1 MEIPAGIYQEPGTLK
16 KFLITISVSA
26 LALQSGALSSGA
38 ALAETPSS
46 LDTPVDSSSAAQAV
60 QPLRGKDAYR
70 ALFGSL
76 RAGNWAEV
84 KSRAAALD
92 KDDPVRAVA
101 LSEFYTA
108 KDSPRV
114 ELFDLLDLLNTAS
127 WLPDA
132 DQLGRLAQKRG
143 AQVLPN
149 GAQVQ
154 KLAYVGSAPRR
165 RYLPTTKEDLSA
177 QALVAQ
183 IQPYISKDDPA
194 GAEALVGNAERTLSP
209 DGLAEVRQRVAWS
222 YYIEN
227 DDDNA
232 RRLATRVL
240 ETGSTNDWSVQAHW
254 TIGMAS
260 WRQNDPKSAAMAF
273 EQVARRASNE
283 DMRAAGSYWAAR
295 SWMNAGQ
302 PARVSGWLKDAA
314 ARSGTFYGMLARET
328 LGMDAPRA
336 AIANASESSLRS
348 VSRAPAVKA
357 AIALNDIGE
366 ITLADELLKRQA
378 ELSGAND
385 YDALLS
391 LSESM
396 NLPVTQLWL
405 SQRSPAGR
413 QPDSF
418 AHFPRPNWTPDGGWR
433 VDPALIF
440 AHALQES
447 NFRADAVS
455 PAGARGLMQ
464 VMPGTAKDMAGGTVN
479 ASRLHNP
486 STNMEYGQ
494 RYLEQLRDMSAT
506 GGLLP
511 KVMAAYNAGP
521 APVMRWNSEVKDG
534 GDPLL
539 FMESLPYYE
548 TRAYVNIVMRNYWM
562 YQLRDNGKAEA
573 MTAMAQGKWP
583 AFPTMRGGKPTQ
595 MSYRVT
601 K

>member
-1 MEIPAGIYQEPGTLK
+1 MESPAGIYQEPGTLK

-26 LALQSGALSSGA
+26 LALQSGTAR
-38 ALAETPSS
+38 AEAPSTF
-46 LDTPVDSSSAAQAV
+46 DTPADSASANQAV
-60 QPLRGKDAYR
+60 QPLRGKDSYR
-70 ALFGSL
+70 AIFGSL

-84 KSRAAALD
+84 KARAATLD
-92 KDDPVRAVA
+92 KDDPIRAVA
-101 LSEFYTA
+101 LSELYTA

-143 AQVLPN
+143 AQVLPS
-149 GAQVQ
+149 APQVQ
-154 KLAYVGSAPRR
+154 KLAYIGSAPRR
-165 RYLPTTKEDLSA
+165 SYLPTTKTDIAA
-177 QALVAQ
+177 QSLVAQ

-194 GAEALVGNAERTLSP
+194 GAESLVNAASGTLSA
-209 DGLAEVRQRVAWS
+209 DGLAEARQRVAWS

-227 DDDNA
+227 DDANA
-232 RRLATRVL
+232 RRLASRVL

-254 TIGMAS
+254 TIGLAS
-260 WRQNDPKSAAMAF
+260 WRQNDPKAAALSF

-295 SWMNAGQ
+295 AWMNAGQ
-302 PARVSGWLKDAA
+302 PARVSPWLKDAA
-314 ARSGTFYGMLARET
+314 ARHGTFYGMLARET
-328 LGMDAPRA
+328 LGMEAPRA
-336 AIANASESSLRS
+336 AIASASEASLRA
-348 VSRAPAVKA
+348 VSRAPAVRA
-357 AIALNDIGE
+357 AITLNEIGE

-378 ELSGAND
+378 ELSGAKD

-413 QPDSF
+413 KPDSF

-433 VDPALIF
+433 VDPALVF
-440 AHALQES
+440 AHTLQES

-464 VMPGTAKDMAGGTVN
+464 VMPAAAKDVTGSSVHP
-479 ASRLHNP
+479 SRLHNP
-486 STNMEYGQ
+486 TTNMEYGQ
-494 RYLEQLRDMSAT
+494 RYLEQLRDMGAT

-521 APVMRWNSEVKDG
+521 APVQRWNTEVKDG

-583 AFPTMRGGKPTQ
+583 AFPTMRGGKSTQ